1 MAPSRGSAP
10 HDPAHQD
17 DEDLHEVVLERPLI
31 AATTE
36 VTQAQWTTQF
46 GTRPWHH
53 RKCGA
58 ACPVESVTWWDA
70 VAYANALSEHEGRQ
84 KCYALRGCRGTPG
97 DGEYGCADARFVGLD
112 CTGWRLPTEAEWEY
126 LARGQ
131 SLPGELTAVAVM
143 RVETPQPV
151 ASKSTNGFGLH
162 DMFGNVREWV
172 HDAYGAYPAKNRM
185 RDPLGP
191 GGDGDRVIRGG
202 GYRSDASMLRAA
214 ARDHAPLSNAE
225 ADLGFRLVRSAR

>member
-1 MAPSRGSAP
+1 
-10 HDPAHQD
+10 
-17 DEDLHEVVLERPLI
+17 
-31 AATTE
+31 
-36 VTQAQWTTQF
+36 
-46 GTRPWHH
+46 
-53 RKCGA
+53 
-58 ACPVESVTWWDA
+58 
-70 VAYANALSEHEGRQ
+70 
-84 KCYALRGCRGTPG
+84 
-97 DGEYGCADARFVGLD
+97 
-112 CTGWRLPTEAEWEY
+112 
-126 LARGQ
+126 
-131 SLPGELTAVAVM
+131 M